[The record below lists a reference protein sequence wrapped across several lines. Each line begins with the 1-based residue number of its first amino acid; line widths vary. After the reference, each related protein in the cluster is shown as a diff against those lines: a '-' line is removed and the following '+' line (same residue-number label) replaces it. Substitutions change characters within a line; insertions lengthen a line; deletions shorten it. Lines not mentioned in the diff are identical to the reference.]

1 MNATSVLCILLCK
14 CFDQDDDGH
23 QDDIDNKKVEK
34 NIYDDDYKKKK
45 NDERILRVCPEGSS
59 KPEELL
65 QTCTGLVIA

>member
-1 MNATSVLCILLCK
+1 MQPVYFASSYVSALIKMMTVITMIL
-14 CFDQDDDGH
+14 
-23 QDDIDNKKVEK
+23 IIIKVEK
-34 NIYDDDYKKKK
+34 NINDDDYKKKK

>member
-1 MNATSVLCILLCK
+1 MSTLIKMMTIITMIL
-14 CFDQDDDGH
+14 
-23 QDDIDNKKVEK
+23 IIIKVEK
-34 NIYDDDYKKKK
+34 NINDDDYKKKK

>member
-1 MNATSVLCILLCK
+1 MSTLIKMMTIITMIL
-14 CFDQDDDGH
+14 
-23 QDDIDNKKVEK
+23 IIIKVEK
-34 NIYDDDYKKKK
+34 NINDDDYKKKG